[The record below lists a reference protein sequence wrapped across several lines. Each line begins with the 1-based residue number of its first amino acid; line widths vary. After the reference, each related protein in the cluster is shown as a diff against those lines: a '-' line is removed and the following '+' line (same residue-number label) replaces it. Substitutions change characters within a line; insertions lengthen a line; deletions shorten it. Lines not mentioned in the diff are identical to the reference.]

1 MDNIDLTEKNP
12 EESPETE
19 EEKKAEVA
27 NILLYCPEDDTVFLM
42 KRSSK
47 VTYPGVWGAP
57 GGHKEQGESLKAAA
71 AREFIEEIGGLP
83 RIKDDLGYLSF
94 RFNDKLI
101 IMYILTVSI
110 EIKKNWT
117 PPRLSPREVSDARWF
132 KRSEIPADTFSTIKE
147 SVLKIPFL
155 IRTAMYYNFSY
166 KKGRS

>member
-1 MDNIDLTEKNP
+1 MNNIDPKEGHK
-12 EESPETE
+12 EFQETE

-42 KRSSK
+42 KRSAK

-57 GGHKEQGESLKAAA
+57 GGHKEQGESLKDAA

-83 RIKDDLGYLSF
+83 RPIKNDLGYLSF
-94 RFNDKLI
+94 TFNNKLI

-110 EIKKNWT
+110 DTKENWT
-117 PPRLSPREVSDARWF
+117 PPRLNPREVSDAKWF
-132 KRSEIPADTFSTIKE
+132 KISELPADRFSTITDTV
-147 SVLKIPFL
+147 SKIPSLVRLAIYYAFL
-155 IRTAMYYNFSY
+155 Y